1 MKSPLSRRHFLQ
13 LAGAVGG
20 STAVHRVAMGL
31 GLTPPAHAAERPDL
45 APLPRGQAKS
55 VVILGAG
62 IAGLTCAYELE
73 RKGYDVLVLEASHRT
88 GGRVLT
94 LRSGDKVDEIG
105 ATQVCQFDE
114 EPHLFFNAGAAR
126 IPGHH
131 SALLG
136 YCREFG
142 VELAPFINENRN
154 AWVQDDATN
163 GGRPLRNREYVAD
176 MRGFVAELLAKSLN
190 HAQFEAPLTEADYTR
205 LLDYLRQFGELDR
218 QHRYKGS
225 ARAGLALHD
234 YTKPGKL
241 KSPADFRN
249 LLHSPI
255 LSTANFSESYDQ
267 SAMLME
273 PVGGMDRI
281 VTAFVGQLRKPVT
294 LNAIV
299 ERIWLKDNGV
309 EIVYRLKGRQ
319 RVVQADYC
327 LNSIPT
333 HLVAGLEHNF
343 PADYAAG
350 LTAIPRGKLAKIGLQ
365 AKERFWEREGIY
377 GGISWTMQDIQQ
389 IWYPAHGIHRQKGIV
404 LGAYTFGDAVGEKL
418 SRLNPQG
425 RIELALAQGSK
436 VHPAY
441 RDQMENGV
449 AVCWHRM
456 NHMLGCSAR
465 WTEALRAEWY
475 ERLQAP
481 AGNHWLIG
489 DQISYHPGWQEG
501 AVHSAFHALADLGQR
516 VHATRQ
522 AGV

>member
-1 MKSPLSRRHFLQ
+1 MNQVLSRRVFLQ

-31 GLTPPAHAAERPDL
+31 GLTPPANAEERPDL
-45 APLPRGQAKS
+45 APLSRGRAKS

-62 IAGLTCAYELE
+62 IAGLICAYELE
-73 RKGYDVLVLEASHRT
+73 RKGYNVLVLEASHRS
-88 GGRVLT
+88 GGRCLT
-94 LRSGDKVDEIG
+94 LRGGDKVDEVG
-105 ATQVCQFDE
+105 ATQVCRFDE
-114 EPHLFFNAGAAR
+114 EPHLFFNAGPAR

-131 SALLG
+131 SGLLG
-136 YCREFG
+136 YCRELG
-142 VELAPFINENRN
+142 VELAPFVNENRN
-154 AWVQDDATN
+154 AWVHDDATN
-163 GGRPLRNREYVAD
+163 GGRLLRNREYVAD
-176 MRGFVAELLAKSLN
+176 SRGFVAELLAKSLTP
-190 HAQFEAPLTEADYTR
+190 AQFEAPLTEADYSR
-205 LLDYLRQFGELDR
+205 LLEYLRQFGELDR
-218 QHRYKGS
+218 QFNYKGS
-225 ARAGLALHD
+225 ARAGLARHD
-234 YTKPGKL
+234 YTKPAKL
-241 KSPADFRN
+241 KSPADFRD
-249 LLHSPI
+249 LLHSTI
-255 LSTANFSESYDQ
+255 LSTANFSEGYDQ

-281 VTAFVGQLRKPVT
+281 VTAFVERLRKPVS
-294 LNAIV
+294 LNAVV

-309 EIVYRLKGRQ
+309 EIVYHQRGRQ
-319 RVVQADYC
+319 RVVQADFC

-343 PADYAAG
+343 PADYTTG

-377 GGISWTMQDIQQ
+377 GGISWTTQDIQQ

-418 SRLNPQG
+418 SRLDPAG
-425 RIELALAQGSK
+425 RIDLALSQGSK
-436 VHPAY
+436 IHPGY
-441 RDQMENGV
+441 RDQIENGV

-465 WTEALRAEWY
+465 WTEALRDQWY

-481 AGNHWLIG
+481 AGNHWLVG

-501 AVHSAFHALADLGQR
+501 AVHSAFHALADLDQR
-516 VHATRQ
+516 VRASQQAT
-522 AGV
+522 A